1 MPTIDDFLVLKFDD
15 AVISG
20 AEATWNIQP
29 NYYSNQRSSVCFM
42 SVERANIIF
51 TGVNGIHDE
60 GDSSTMLRCNI
71 NGQNQ
76 QLSDNVGGCMLD
88 ILKTDMK
95 AVITGNTIGTQN
107 GAGDINTTTTHT
119 LSQVRHVAQKY
130 HNGNP
135 MRLLVSARPTTIQ
148 ITIQHHDFGGAIAD
162 RDETYIILR
171 FEYDDLKDTQREYSD
186 QFTKTFM

>member
-107 GAGDINTTTTHT
+107 GAGDIATTTTQT
-119 LSQVRHVAQKY
+119 LTQVRHVAQKY
-130 HNGNP
+130 NNDNP
-135 MRLLVSARPTTIQ
+135 YGL
-148 ITIQHHDFGGAIAD
+148 F
-162 RDETYIILR
+162 
-171 FEYDDLKDTQREYSD
+171 
-186 QFTKTFM
+186 

>member
-1 MPTIDDFLVLKFDD
+1 MPTIDDFLVLKLDD
-15 AVISG
+15 AVLSG
-20 AEATWNIQP
+20 NEATWNITP

-42 SVERANIIF
+42 SLERANIVF

-60 GDSSTMLRCNI
+60 GDSSTMIRCNI

-95 AVITGNTIGTQN
+95 AIITGNTVGTEVD
-107 GAGDINTTTTHT
+107 GDIDTFTTRT
-119 LSQVRHVAQKY
+119 LADVRHIAQKY
-130 HNGNP
+130 QNNNP
-135 MRLLVSARPTTIQ
+135 MRLLVSARPTTIT
-148 ITIQHHDFGGAIAD
+148 INIQHHDFGGAFAD
-162 RDETYIILR
+162 FDESYIILR

>member
-51 TGVNGIHDE
+51 SGNNGIHDE
-60 GDSSTMLRCNI
+60 GDSSTMLRCDI

-95 AVITGNTIGTQN
+95 AVITDNTIGTEID
-107 GAGDINTTTTHT
+107 GDIDTFTTRT
-119 LSQVRHVAQKY
+119 LADVRHVAQKY
-130 HNGNP
+130 HNVNP
-135 MRLLVSARPTTIQ
+135 MRLLVSARPTTIK
-148 ITIQHHDFGGAIAD
+148 ISLQHHDFGGAIVD
-162 RDETYIILR
+162 RGETYIILR

>member
-1 MPTIDDFLVLKFDD
+1 
-15 AVISG
+15 
-20 AEATWNIQP
+20 
-29 NYYSNQRSSVCFM
+29 M
-42 SVERANIIF
+42 SLERANIIF

-107 GAGDINTTTTHT
+107 GAGDIATTTTHT
-119 LSQVRHVAQKY
+119 LSTVRHVAQKY
-130 HNGNP
+130 HNDNP

>member
-95 AVITGNTIGTQN
+95 AVITGNTVGTEVD
-107 GAGDINTTTTHT
+107 GDIDTFTTRT
-119 LSQVRHVAQKY
+119 LADVRHVAQKY

>member
-15 AVISG
+15 AVINSNV
-20 AEATWNIQP
+20 ATWNITP

-42 SVERANIIF
+42 SLERANIIF

-60 GDSSTMLRCNI
+60 GDSSTMLRCDI

-95 AVITGNTIGTQN
+95 AIITDNTIGTED
-107 GAGDINTTTTHT
+107 GAGNIATTTTRT

-135 MRLLVSARPTTIQ
+135 MRLLVSARPTTIK
-148 ITIQHHDFGGAIAD
+148 ISLQHHDFGGAIVD
-162 RDETYIILR
+162 RGETYIILR

>member
-1 MPTIDDFLVLKFDD
+1 MPTIDDFLVLKFED
-15 AVISG
+15 AVISSNV
-20 AEATWNIQP
+20 ATWNITP

-42 SVERANIIF
+42 SLERANIIF
-51 TGVNGIHDE
+51 TGVNGINDE

-95 AVITGNTIGTQN
+95 AVITGNTIGTQD
-107 GAGDINTTTTHT
+107 GAGNIATTTTHT

-130 HNGNP
+130 HNDNP
-135 MRLLVSARPTTIQ
+135 MRLLVSARPTTIK
-148 ITIQHHDFGGAIAD
+148 ISLQHHDFGGTIVD
-162 RDETYIILR
+162 RGETYIILR

>member
-20 AEATWNIQP
+20 ATATWNITP
-29 NYYSNQRSSVCFM
+29 NYYTNQRSSVCFM

-51 TGVNGIHDE
+51 TGVTGIHDE

-95 AVITGNTIGTQN
+95 AIITGNTVGTEVD
-107 GAGDINTTTTHT
+107 GDIDTFTTRT
-119 LSQVRHVAQKY
+119 LTDVRHVAQKY